1 MQVISLQKIVIASSN
16 QGKLIEIQS
25 LLQNTGIEVLA
36 QSAFNVSEAEEPHY
50 TFIENALAK
59 ARHASHLTGLPALSD
74 DSGICVDALH
84 GLPGVLSAR
93 YACDQNN
100 HQKSDS
106 ANNAKLLQAMLNE
119 TNRRAHYYCVM
130 VLVKYPQDPQPLIA
144 EGVWQGEILTEVR
157 GNFGFGYDPIFLDVA
172 SGKTGAELD
181 LEAKNRISHRGKA
194 LQQLFK
200 KLKIYE
206 T

>member
-1 MQVISLQKIVIASSN
+1 
-16 QGKLIEIQS
+16 
-25 LLQNTGIEVLA
+25 
-36 QSAFNVSEAEEPHY
+36 
-50 TFIENALAK
+50 
-59 ARHASHLTGLPALSD
+59 
-74 DSGICVDALH
+74 
-84 GLPGVLSAR
+84 
-93 YACDQNN
+93 
-100 HQKSDS
+100 
-106 ANNAKLLQAMLNE
+106 MLNE
-119 TNRRAHYYCVM
+119 PNRRAHYYCVM

-181 LEAKNRISHRGKA
+181 LEIKNRISHRGKA
-194 LQQLFK
+194 LQQLLE